1 MKCLRSR
8 LFFFFFFSQNMHFIL
23 FYFIFDMSIQEE
35 RWGIQTSDLLFM
47 RRDSQPIELYLGNM
61 HLIHLI

>member
-1 MKCLRSR
+1 
-8 LFFFFFFSQNMHFIL
+8 
-23 FYFIFDMSIQEE
+23 MSIQEE

-47 RRDSQPIELYLGNM
+47 RRDPQPIELYLGNM